1 MLTITG
7 IVIAHSHVM
16 ILICDSSRWSNR
28 HWQYIT
34 SRITDAIQVYLP
46 PPADKW
52 QCVHLLK
59 EYVSSSHINAHACY
73 HLLRMVT
80 RVMTMAYTK
89 PQFSASATIDETTEI
104 VARMRLLQ
112 QSMKKVTPLL
122 QQWLFQWA
130 GMS

>member
-1 MLTITG
+1 MVESSLAIYHFSNNRCLTG
-7 IVIAHSHVM
+7 I
-16 ILICDSSRWSNR
+16 
-28 HWQYIT
+28 
-34 SRITDAIQVYLP
+34 P

-59 EYVSSSHINAHACY
+59 EYVSSSHIYAHACY
-73 HLLRMVT
+73 HLLPMVT

-112 QSMKKVTPLL
+112 QSMKKVTPQL